1 MQIKETGIQGL
12 VEIIPS
18 IFHDDRGWFFESYK
32 EEILK
37 KHGLPTH
44 FPQENMSFSKKGV
57 IRGMHFQRAPYQQ
70 GKLVSVT
77 KGRVLDI
84 AIDLRRDSPTFRG
97 IYYCELDSKKH
108 NMLMIPEGFAHGF
121 AALEDDTY
129 FQYKC
134 TNVYSK
140 AHEAGIVWNDP
151 DLKIEW
157 PVSSPLVSEKDRQ
170 LPKFSELLI
179 NSVI

>member
-18 IFHDDRGWFFESYK
+18 VFPDSRGWFFEFYK
-32 EEILK
+32 EETLK
-37 KHGLPTH
+37 KHGIPTS
-44 FPQENMSFSKKGV
+44 FPQENLSFSKKGV

-70 GKLVSVT
+70 GKLVSVI
-77 KGRVLDI
+77 KGRVLDV
-84 AIDLRRDSPTFRG
+84 AVDLRKESVTFG
-97 IYYCELDSKKH
+97 KVYYCELDGNRH
-108 NMLMIPEGFAHGF
+108 NMLMVPEGFAHGF
-121 AALEDDTY
+121 ATLEDDTY
-129 FQYKC
+129 FHYKC

-140 AHEAGIVWNDP
+140 DHESGIVWNDP

-157 PVSSPLVSEKDRQ
+157 PVKNPSISEKDQQ

>member
-1 MQIKETGIQGL
+1 MQIKETGIRGL

-37 KHGLPTH
+37 KHGIPTY

-57 IRGMHFQRAPYQQ
+57 IRGLHFQRTPYQQ

-77 KGRVLDI
+77 RGKVLDV
-84 AIDLRRDSPTFRG
+84 AIDLRRDSPTFKH
-97 IYYCELDSKKH
+97 IYYCELDAEKH

-121 AALEDDTY
+121 ATLEDSTC

-157 PVSSPLVSEKDRQ
+157 PIGNPSVSEKDRQ
-170 LPKFSELLI
+170 LPRFSELLI